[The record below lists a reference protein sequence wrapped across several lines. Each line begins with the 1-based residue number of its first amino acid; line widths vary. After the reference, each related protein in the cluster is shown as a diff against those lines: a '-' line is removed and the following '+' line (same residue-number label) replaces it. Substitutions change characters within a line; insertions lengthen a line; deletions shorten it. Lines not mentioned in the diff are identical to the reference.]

1 MKEALWTSFKCFR
14 KDSCIDSLDSEEEV
28 DEDEDGRKI
37 DILAFCLR
45 TKSVPNILFELK
57 LISI

>member
-1 MKEALWTSFKCFR
+1 MIRKMKEALCDKWFR
-14 KDSCIDSLDSEEEV
+14 KDSCIDSVDSEEEV

-45 TKSVPNILFELK
+45 TKYVSNILF
-57 LISI
+57 